1 MSSGIIIFARMSSK
15 RLPGKPLIEIEGRT
29 LLGRVIDRCKNIKT
43 TNKIIIATSK
53 KKNDDLISRFASK
66 EGILCFRG
74 DLADVS
80 KRALDCAK
88 KFNLKQFARICADRP
103 FLDPKLIDELFQI
116 HLKHKFDL
124 TTNIQV
130 KTYPSGLTSEIISI
144 NALEKMLLSTDKIY
158 DREHV
163 TSFFYKHPEFF
174 YIYNKICP
182 RKYDKEISLVV
193 DTKEDLN
200 KASFIARKIKDQ
212 KILPS
217 TDKIIFYAKQ
227 WNMQQN
233 SLNIK

>member
-1 MSSGIIIFARMSSK
+1 
-15 RLPGKPLIEIEGRT
+15 
-29 LLGRVIDRCKNIKT
+29 
-43 TNKIIIATSK
+43 
-53 KKNDDLISRFASK
+53 
-66 EGILCFRG
+66 
-74 DLADVS
+74 
-80 KRALDCAK
+80 
-88 KFNLKQFARICADRP
+88 
-103 FLDPKLIDELFQI
+103 
-116 HLKHKFDL
+116 
-124 TTNIQV
+124 
-130 KTYPSGLTSEIISI
+130 
-144 NALEKMLLSTDKIY
+144 MLLSTDKIY